1 MSPRGRS
8 ALAPIF
14 NHTYLSKLEK
24 GASYPGLEM
33 ILKLATEIEV
43 KRAEF
48 FLGSIWYRWG
58 VAGNV

>member
-14 NHTYLSKLEK
+14 NRTYLSRLEK
-24 GASYPGLEM
+24 GASYPGLE
-33 ILKLATEIEV
+33 IIAKLDTEIEV